1 MLGRLPGGGAS
12 KRAGVFKETE
22 AQFQGNRQAV
32 IIAVIERS
40 YIRDIFL
47 HHFLPPSSQQLI
59 SIRTGPSP
67 QNLGPG
73 SLWHLPGSEV
83 RLNWFIPARMALS
96 TRSTVLS
103 LYMRVFRI
111 ARAWQAQTGA
121 VSDSEA
127 ERRFMEQEARSL
139 FRQNQQ
145 LTDPESIRRC
155 IEECEARIE
164 IGLHYRNPYPRA
176 ECGLTARFCPQ
187 TYLPPLGLA
196 TQRGRRLRAQQRLRK
211 QAKPVYLQSHDDT

>member
-1 MLGRLPGGGAS
+1 
-12 KRAGVFKETE
+12 
-22 AQFQGNRQAV
+22 
-32 IIAVIERS
+32 
-40 YIRDIFL
+40 
-47 HHFLPPSSQQLI
+47 
-59 SIRTGPSP
+59 
-67 QNLGPG
+67 
-73 SLWHLPGSEV
+73 
-83 RLNWFIPARMALS
+83 MALS

-176 ECGLTARFCPQ
+176 